1 MKSNI
6 QVIDF
11 KTLRHILYRCIF
23 TDIIIWYLPL
33 TGYTLAEEGFHCE
46 DIGMKAT
53 EELKSCLASV
63 TTIQKINPD
72 IGTSVNERTL
82 RNQPKGCYVA
92 ENTIY
97 FNTDSTNVLNA
108 GSRQVCSGKFSDF
121 YSS

>member
-1 MKSNI
+1 MYVDVHNM
-6 QVIDF
+6 
-11 KTLRHILYRCIF
+11 TLA
-23 TDIIIWYLPL
+23 P

-92 ENTIY
+92 ENKMY
-97 FNTDSTNVLNA
+97 FN
-108 GSRQVCSGKFSDF
+108 RK
-121 YSS
+121 